1 MKKYLAII
9 GLIFLLAGLIYS
21 SGNQDETDILS
32 VEYEKIEEMAE
43 KQSGLFFY
51 VGRESGNK

>member
-43 KQSGLFFY
+43 NSQVSFLCGEG
-51 VGRESGNK
+51 VRQ